1 MHLLNWTTWFAN
13 VRFVWL
19 TAKSSA
25 GIRDYFNS
33 MLGKHL
39 LYKFERPQ
47 YAQILEQ
54 HKDKKM
60 SEIYGAIHLLR
71 MFSLLGR
78 FLAYTPL
85 DEKNVQLLLTH
96 LHDFLRFVCRNDQYC
111 SMCEY
116 AIASPDYHR
125 RAMWVGHDRSRFV
138 ISGGIRWIWIQEFDG
153 PMSTVREIRRVTSHR
168 ARLSATN
175 WTMNTRFVHIA
186 QFSPNCIFDPLVINH
201 AYSIYCKFNKS
212 NQPR

>member
-1 MHLLNWTTWFAN
+1 
-13 VRFVWL
+13 
-19 TAKSSA
+19 
-25 GIRDYFNS
+25 

-96 LHDFLRFVCRNDQYC
+96 LHDFLRFVCRDDQYC

-125 RAMWVGHDRSRFV
+125 RAM
-138 ISGGIRWIWIQEFDG
+138 
-153 PMSTVREIRRVTSHR
+153 
-168 ARLSATN
+168 
-175 WTMNTRFVHIA
+175 
-186 QFSPNCIFDPLVINH
+186 
-201 AYSIYCKFNKS
+201 
-212 NQPR
+212 